1 MRKKRVVYLGFV
13 IAEENEHVDI
23 YKYGRCISSVQG
35 KWESGV
41 KAAKSKIDKV
51 VGFRFDTCTK

>member
-1 MRKKRVVYLGFV
+1 MKKKRVVHLGFV
-13 IAEENEHVDI
+13 IVEENEHVDI

-51 VGFRFDTCTK
+51 VGFRFDSETK

>member
-1 MRKKRVVYLGFV
+1 MKKKRVVYLGFV
-13 IAEENEHVDI
+13 IVEENEHVDI

-51 VGFRFDTCTK
+51 MAFKFDTKMK

>member
-13 IAEENEHVDI
+13 IVEENEHVDI
-23 YKYGRCISSVQG
+23 YKNKLYVSSVQG
-35 KWESGV
+35 KWENGV

-51 VGFRFDTCTK
+51 MAFKFDTKMK